1 MINFH
6 RASIGNVWGLES
18 VISSENSKQEFS
30 CIAVHYEIT
39 GSKES
44 YRQLR
49 PSISIDQL
57 RGNYGVLMRKA
68 IIEKYSKCLVEDD
81 IRVR

>member
-1 MINFH
+1 MINLD
-6 RASIGNVWGLES
+6 RTSIRDVWYLES
-18 VISSENSKQEFS
+18 VILPENSKQEFS
-30 CIAVHYEIT
+30 CIAVHDKIT
-39 GSKES
+39 GSEKS